1 MNVISSS
8 IAAEIDSIVALSQS
22 FGVFNGNGLPGFA
35 AVHRD
40 IVVARRPRSW
50 RSANLE
56 GCPDNVVGVLRI
68 DGDSHFGR
76 IDCVRAG
83 DSKDFLRRR
92 LRRKE
97 TKNENEWQN
106 A

>member
-1 MNVISSS
+1 MNVISGS
-8 IAAEIDSIVALSQS
+8 IAAEIDSIVTLGQS
-22 FGVFNGNGLPGFA
+22 LGIFNRNCLPGLA
-35 AVHRD
+35 AIHRD
-40 IVVARRPRSW
+40 IVVARRPRS
-50 RSANLE
+50 RGSTSLE
-56 GCPDNVVGVLRI
+56 GRSDNVVGVLLV

-76 IDCVRAG
+76 IDCVRVG